1 MSLRTR
7 GKKSGS
13 ELKLTKKI
21 EKLFKSYREQL
32 LHLGKLYGVVEIKS
46 YARSAKRLTI
56 SQLELLLIKNHIK
69 LPINRSSD
77 KAIAKQELKQITITN
92 VYLSL
97 FIVFFIGC
105 LILTRPYIKKI
116 VNEVKFT
123 YVAEEYKSKKV
134 TKSKP
139 KKSKSKA
146 EKKSEIEPE
155 IFKEEHDNTVS
166 LNAETTENLFED
178 LGYDL
183 KGVRAGQK
191 VKPIYLT
198 KLPKDL
204 SSLGDTNKKRE
215 LFIKIILPLV
225 LNENE
230 KITKDRKKLFKILG
244 KNFNTAGERVWLRR
258 RFKEYKIDDGDLS
271 KLKMRM
277 DIIPVSI
284 AIAQAANESGWGTSR
299 FALEGNALFGQWTW
313 SKKGI
318 SPKNKDPN
326 KSHKVLQFQVLKASV
341 RAYKNNL
348 NTHNAYRE
356 FREARAKIRQEDK
369 QIIGLELTKY
379 LKSYAAIGEKYVV
392 ILDDIIEKNS
402 LTDFDKANLLPTNL
416 TTGVAL

>member
-1 MSLRTR
+1 M
-7 GKKSGS
+7 
-13 ELKLTKKI
+13 TKKI

-56 SQLELLLIKNHIK
+56 SQLELLLIKNRIK

-77 KAIAKQELKQITITN
+77 KAIAKQEIKENSIRN
-92 VYLSL
+92 VYLSVAFIFL
-97 FIVFFIGC
+97 VGCFIVM
-105 LILTRPYIKKI
+105 RPYIKNV

-123 YVAEEYKSKKV
+123 YVAEEYKTVKV
-134 TKSKP
+134 
-139 KKSKSKA
+139 
-146 EKKSEIEPE
+146 KKSEKKVKKKIETEKPE
-155 IFKEEHDNTVS
+155 IKKQEYENTVS
-166 LNAETTENLFED
+166 LNAETTLNLFDD

-183 KGVRAGQK
+183 KGIRAGQK

-204 SSLGDTNKKRE
+204 KYLGDTKKKRE
-215 LFIKIILPLV
+215 LFIKIILPLI
-225 LNENE
+225 LDENN
-230 KITKDRKKLFKILG
+230 KILEDRKKLFKILS
-244 KNFNTAGERVWLRR
+244 KNFNTAGERVWLKR
-258 RFKEYKIDDGDLS
+258 RFKEYKIDDKDLS

-284 AIAQAANESGWGTSR
+284 ALAQAANESGWGTSR

-356 FREARAKIRQEDK
+356 FREKRAQLREENN

-379 LKSYAAIGEKYVV
+379 LKNYAAIGEKYVR
-392 ILDDIIEKNS
+392 ILEDIIENNS
-402 LTDFDKANLLPTNL
+402 LTDFDKAEMLATKLR
-416 TTGVAL
+416 TGVAL

>member
-1 MSLRTR
+1 MS
-7 GKKSGS
+7 
-13 ELKLTKKI
+13 KKI
-21 EKLFKSYREQL
+21 EKLFKSYRDQL
-32 LHLGKLYGVVEIKS
+32 IHLAKLYGVTEVKS

-56 SQLELLLIKNHIK
+56 TQLELLLIKNKIK

-77 KAIAKQELKQITITN
+77 KALAKHELRENSIRN

-97 FIVFFIGC
+97 AFIFFIGC
-105 LILTRPYIKKI
+105 MIVSRPYIKNV

-123 YVAEEYKSKKV
+123 YVAEEYKVGKKDKV
-134 TKSKP
+134 KKP
-139 KKSKSKA
+139 KK
-146 EKKSEIEPE
+146 KKIEQDEIVENQDLQAGN
-155 IFKEEHDNTVS
+155 DNAIS
-166 LNAETTENLFED
+166 LNAETTLNLFQE

-198 KLPKDL
+198 KLPRDL
-204 SSLGDTNKKRE
+204 KTLGNTKQKRE
-215 LFIKIILPLV
+215 LFIKIILPLI
-225 LNENE
+225 LDENN
-230 KITKDRKKLFKILG
+230 KIIEDRKKLFKIIG
-244 KNFNTAGERVWLRR
+244 KNFNTVGERVWLKR
-258 RFKEYKIDDGDLS
+258 RFKEYKIDDQDLA

-284 AIAQAANESGWGTSR
+284 ALAQAANESGWGTSR

-348 NTHNAYRE
+348 NTHNAYKE
-356 FREARAKIRQEDK
+356 FREVRAQLRQEGK
-369 QIIGLELTKY
+369 QIIGSDLTKY
-379 LKSYAAIGEKYVV
+379 LKAYAAIGEKYVA
-392 ILDDIIEKNS
+392 ILNDIIERNS
-402 LTDFDKANLLPTNL
+402 LTDFDKANLLPTKL
-416 TTGVAL
+416 KQGVAL